1 MAEGCSVRLFA
12 LSTCVHCKNT
22 RRFLEEHNVDVD
34 CVYVDTLQGDE
45 RKQVVEEVKKHNPK
59 LSFPTVVCANGK
71 VVVGFREDELKEA
84 LSL

>member
-1 MAEGCSVRLFA
+1 MKDQGCVKLFA

-45 RKQVVEEVKKHNPK
+45 RKQVVDEVKK
-59 LSFPTVVCANGK
+59 
-71 VVVGFREDELKEA
+71 
-84 LSL
+84 